1 VFTSPPAALDRASA
15 RADLEEDVRGGDQE
29 FPMSRDNASACPRPE
44 TIGRRPLLLGGLAGA
59 AAAALP
65 QGLAAKAAP
74 PSATDERVFG
84 AETFTLA
91 NGMQGVVIPMRRAPV
106 VAHMVW
112 YRVGAA
118 DESQGHSGLAHFLE
132 HLMFKG
138 TPEVPAGQFSRRVAR
153 EGGRD
158 NAFTGHDYT
167 GYFQQVA
174 ADRLGLVMRLE
185 ADRMV
190 NLLLDEKDIA
200 PERLVVIEERR
211 QVVENNPRSRFRE
224 RLAAVFY
231 VNSPYGRPVIG
242 WEDEIRAIDRESLLA
257 FYRKFYLPANA
268 ILVVQGDAD
277 TETVRRLAEAT
288 YGQLPSGPAPVRTR
302 PQEPPARGVKRLT
315 LRDARVR
322 EPSFTRLYRAPSARA
337 GQDMADAL
345 DVAAHLL
352 GSGPTSILWR
362 ALVDTGLAASCGAY
376 YTGET
381 VDQTEFGVFAAPRPG
396 VAPDRVEAALDE
408 AVARTLEE
416 GVTEASVAQSARQLT
431 AGAAIARDS
440 LMGGARTIG
449 AALSVGLPLSSVE
462 SWPARIRAVTPER
475 VTAALRAV
483 LEEEG
488 SATGW
493 LMPVGGNRA

>member
-1 VFTSPPAALDRASA
+1 MSSDKTPAPERAEG
-15 RADLEEDVRGGDQE
+15 L
-29 FPMSRDNASACPRPE
+29 
-44 TIGRRPLLLGGLAGA
+44 GRRPLLLGGLAGA

-74 PSATDERVFG
+74 PSAAANERVFG

-118 DESQGHSGLAHFLE
+118 DEAQGHSGLAHFLE

-167 GYFQQVA
+167 AYYQQVA
-174 ADRLGLVMRLE
+174 ADRLGLVMRME

-224 RLAAVFY
+224 RLASLFY

-257 FYRKFYLPANA
+257 FYRRFYLPANA
-268 ILVVQGDAD
+268 ILVVQGDTD
-277 TETVRRLAEAT
+277 IETVWRLAEQT
-288 YGQLPSGPAPVRTR
+288 YGRLPSAPAPLRAR
-302 PQEPPARGVKRLT
+302 PQEPPALGLKRLI
-315 LRDARVR
+315 LRDSRVR
-322 EPSFTRLYRAPSARA
+322 EASLNRLYPAPSARA
-337 GQDMADAL
+337 GQDVADAL

-362 ALVDTGLAASCGAY
+362 ALVDTGLAASCGTY
-376 YTGET
+376 YNGET
-381 VDQTEFGVFAAPRPG
+381 VDRTEFRVFAAPRPG
-396 VAPDRVEAALDE
+396 IAPDRVEAALDE
-408 AVARTLEE
+408 AIARTLEE
-416 GVTEASVAQSARQLT
+416 GVTEAAVAQAARQLT

-449 AALSVGLPLSSVE
+449 AALAVGLPLASVE
-462 SWPARIRAVTPER
+462 AWPARIRAVTAER
-475 VTAALRAV
+475 VNAALRQV
-483 LEEEG
+483 LVEEG

-493 LMPVGGNRA
+493 LMPVQGKRA

>member
-1 VFTSPPAALDRASA
+1 
-15 RADLEEDVRGGDQE
+15 
-29 FPMSRDNASACPRPE
+29 MSRDTE
-44 TIGRRPLLLGGLAGA
+44 TNPAPQPDPIGRRPLMLAGLAGA
-59 AAAALP
+59 AIAALP
-65 QGLAAKAAP
+65 HAAAQGAAAA
-74 PSATDERVFG
+74 AAGGDERVFG

-138 TPEVPAGQFSRRVAR
+138 TPDLAAGQFSRRVAR

-174 ADRLGLVMRLE
+174 ADRLPLMMRME
-185 ADRMV
+185 ADRMT

-224 RLAAVFY
+224 RLAATFY
-231 VNSPYGRPVIG
+231 VNSPYGRPIIG
-242 WEDEIRAIDRESLLA
+242 WEDEIRAIDRAALLA
-257 FYRKFYLPANA
+257 FYRRFYLPANG
-268 ILVVQGDAD
+268 ILVVQGDVD
-277 TETVRRLAEAT
+277 LDTVRRLADDT
-288 YGQLPSGPAPVRTR
+288 YGRIPSGPAPERAR
-302 PQEPPARGVKRLT
+302 PQEPPARGVKRLAM
-315 LRDARVR
+315 RDQRVR
-322 EPSFTRLYRAPSARA
+322 EPSLSRLYRAPSARA
-337 GQDMADAL
+337 GQDAADAL
-345 DVAAHLL
+345 DVAAHVL

-362 ALVDTGLAASCGAY
+362 ALVDTGLAAGAGAY
-376 YTGET
+376 YSGET
-381 VDQTEFGVFAAPRPG
+381 VDQTEFGLFAAPRPG

-408 AVARTLEE
+408 AVARTLQD
-416 GVTEASVAQSARQLT
+416 GVTEAEVAQAARQLT

-449 AALSVGLPLSSVE
+449 AALAVGLPLSSVE
-462 SWPARIRAVTPER
+462 SWPSRIRAVTPDR
-475 VTAALRAV
+475 VTAALREV
-483 LEEEG
+483 LNEEG

-493 LMPVGGNRA
+493 LLPADGSRA

>member
-1 VFTSPPAALDRASA
+1 MPGDRRDLPDTAPPSPHLPPTSISA
-15 RADLEEDVRGGDQE
+15 EAGEGL
-29 FPMSRDNASACPRPE
+29 A
-44 TIGRRPLLLGGLAGA
+44 RRPLLLGGLAGA
-59 AAAALP
+59 ALAGLPRVGNAETALP
-65 QGLAAKAAP
+65 SRPRA
-74 PSATDERVFG
+74 DERVFG

-138 TPEVPAGQFSRRVAR
+138 TPSVPAGQFSRRIAR

-167 GYFQQVA
+167 AYFQQVA
-174 ADRLGLVMRLE
+174 SDRLPLVMAME

-200 PERLVVIEERR
+200 PERLVVVEERR

-257 FYRKFYLPANA
+257 FYKRFYLPANA
-268 ILVVQGDAD
+268 IVVVQGDVD
-277 TETVRRLAEAT
+277 VETVRRLAEDT
-288 YGQLPSGPAPVRTR
+288 YGQIPSGPAPVRAR
-302 PQEPPARGVKRLT
+302 PQEPPALGQTRLT
-315 LRDARVR
+315 LRDSPRVR
-322 EPSFTRLYRAPSARA
+322 EPSMTRLYRAPSARA
-337 GQDMADAL
+337 GQEMADAL

-362 ALVDTGLAASCGAY
+362 ALVETGLAASVGAY
-376 YTGET
+376 YNGET
-381 VDQTEFGVFAAPRPG
+381 VDRTEFSLFASPRPG
-396 VAPDRVEAALDE
+396 VPPERVEAALDA

-416 GVTEASVAQSARQLT
+416 GVTQAEVERSARQLT
-431 AGAAIARDS
+431 AGAALARDS
-440 LMGGARTIG
+440 LMDGARAIG
-449 AALSVGLPLSSVE
+449 AALAVGLPLASVE
-462 SWPARIRAVTPER
+462 AWPKRIREVTAEA

-483 LEEEG
+483 LDEEG

-493 LMPVGGNRA
+493 LLPQAGSRA

>member
-1 VFTSPPAALDRASA
+1 MTRDLPKAAST
-15 RADLEEDVRGGDQE
+15 
-29 FPMSRDNASACPRPE
+29 SRDAPAPQDAL
-44 TIGRRPLLLGGLAGA
+44 GRRPLLLSGLAGA
-59 AAAALP
+59 ALAALP
-65 QGLAAKAAP
+65 QAVAAQGAP
-74 PSATDERVFG
+74 QAPSGTDERVFG

-118 DESQGHSGLAHFLE
+118 DEAQGHSGLAHFLE

-138 TPEVPAGQFSRRVAR
+138 TPSLAAGQFSRRVAR

-167 GYFQQVA
+167 AYFQQVA
-174 ADRLGLVMRLE
+174 ADRLPLVMAME

-211 QVVENNPRSRFRE
+211 QVVENNPGSRFRE
-224 RLAAVFY
+224 RLAAAFY
-231 VNSPYGRPVIG
+231 VNSPYGRPIIG
-242 WEDEIRAIDRESLLA
+242 WEDEIRAIDRASLLA
-257 FYRKFYLPANA
+257 FYRRFYLPANA

-277 TETVRRLAEAT
+277 LETVRRLAEET
-288 YGQLPSGPAPVRTR
+288 YGRIPSGPAPVRAR
-302 PQEPPARGVKRLT
+302 PQEPPALGVKRLT
-315 LRDARVR
+315 LRDQRVR
-322 EPSFTRLYRAPSARA
+322 EPSMSRLYRAPSARA

-345 DVAAHLL
+345 DVAAHVL

-362 ALVDTGLAASCGAY
+362 ALVDAGLAASAGAY
-376 YTGET
+376 YSGET
-381 VDQTEFGVFAAPRPG
+381 VDGTEFGLFAAPRPG

-408 AVARTLEE
+408 AIARTVQE
-416 GVTEASVAQSARQLT
+416 GVTEAQVAQAARQLT

-449 AALSVGLPLSSVE
+449 AALAVGLPLSSVE
-462 SWPARIRAVTPER
+462 TWPARIRAVTPDR
-475 VTAALRAV
+475 VTAALREV
-483 LEEEG
+483 VVEEG

-493 LMPVGGNRA
+493 LVPQEGNRA